1 MSVEAKIKEEVMKTA
16 YGNIDNLFEYMDQR
30 FVLTDESKET
40 LVRELNKL
48 KDRLYVIAEKSRL
61 S

>member
-1 MSVEAKIKEEVMKTA
+1 MSVEAKIKEEVMKET

-30 FVLTDESKET
+30 FALSEESKT
-40 LVRELNKL
+40 LIIKELNKL
-48 KDRLYVIAEKSRL
+48 KEQLYIIAENSRL

>member
-1 MSVEAKIKEEVMKTA
+1 MSIEAKIKEEVMKTT

-30 FVLTDESKET
+30 FVLSDESKDII
-40 LVRELNKL
+40 VRELNKL
-48 KDRLYVIAEKSRL
+48 KDQLFLIAENSRL

>member
-1 MSVEAKIKEEVMKTA
+1 MSIESKIKEEVMKET

-30 FVLTDESKET
+30 FDLSDESKDII
-40 LVRELNKL
+40 VRELNKL
-48 KDRLYVIAEKSRL
+48 KDQLYLIAENSRL